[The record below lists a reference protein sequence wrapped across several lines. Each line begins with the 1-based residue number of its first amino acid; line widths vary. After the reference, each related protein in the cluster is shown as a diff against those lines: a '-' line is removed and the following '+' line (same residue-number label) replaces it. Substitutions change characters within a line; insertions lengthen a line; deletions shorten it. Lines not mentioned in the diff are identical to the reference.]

1 MKFSV
6 LHTKNAQY
14 QFAVTVDGVHRSV
27 EGLPT
32 LTEAMHLTLAEL
44 KTRTAS
50 ATTSI
55 SGELAPP
62 IAAEIELWG
71 AGVTYLRSRDA
82 RKEEMHLLVFAM
94 TVMHQFLNQKLLS
107 I

>member
-6 LHTKNAQY
+6 LHTANAQY
-14 QFAVTVDGVHRSV
+14 QFAVTTDGVHRSV

-44 KTRTAS
+44 KTRTAG
-50 ATTSI
+50 ATTTI

-62 IAAEIELWG
+62 IAAEIE
-71 AGVTYLRSRDA
+71 S
-82 RKEEMHLLVFAM
+82 
-94 TVMHQFLNQKLLS
+94 
-107 I
+107 